1 LREQS
6 ADCAERTGP
15 RHNHPEAPQGQ
26 DGRLGFAQLRK
37 VRGDDARPLVHWVMA
52 RHGLPLASWSV
63 SQSPSM
69 PDRRSVLPSS
79 RLPCLLSLTQ
89 KPPPERGNPP
99 GKFKKLLEPLVS
111 RLSKVLDSRKTLRSA
126 KHGAH
131 GNDQNVAQMMASVPL
146 NPRIRENRKVF
157 KQSCRWSFLHW
168 TPLLRLTW
176 REACHK
182 TPKTANLS
190 SQRRF

>member
-1 LREQS
+1 MNSPFGRALIEGATQRL
-6 ADCAERTGP
+6 AVDR
-15 RHNHPEAPQGQ
+15 NHLAL
-26 DGRLGFAQLRK
+26 GRLGYRPHPAQET
-37 VRGDDARPLVHWVMA
+37 
-52 RHGLPLASWSV
+52 
-63 SQSPSM
+63 
-69 PDRRSVLPSS
+69 
-79 RLPCLLSLTQ
+79 CLKLYGIKQ
-89 KPPPERGNPP
+89 AEDPIEGVVGGNPP
-99 GKFKKLLEPLVS
+99 GKFQKLLEPLVS